1 MKADSIGCTNR
12 IDGGAF
18 ARRRLAAIA
27 LLLTFVTTG
36 GFFGCRSV
44 NQNAPAA
51 AATPELAAVPS
62 PAPTRHLP
70 EKIPVMRFPP
80 RYEAELKKSINAD
93 LNTWRKTIEARDADK
108 HVEHYADEIET
119 YYQASNVG
127 KDFIRDDRRRAF
139 ERFDTLKVQLINIDV
154 YLESKDAATVVFDK
168 TWDFKSA
175 ANFSNGLVQQEIKMR
190 RIEKEWLIVSEKDL
204 EIYRYRNQ

>member
-18 ARRRLAAIA
+18 IRRRLAAIA
-27 LLLTFVTTG
+27 LPLAFVAAG

-44 NQNAPAA
+44 NQNAPTAP
-51 AATPELAAVPS
+51 ATPEVSGVLS
-62 PAPTRHLP
+62 PAPTRRLP

-80 RYEAELKKSINAD
+80 RYEAELKKSINSD
-93 LNTWRKTIEARDADK
+93 LNTWRKTIEARDVEK
-108 HVEHYADEIET
+108 HLEHYADAVET
-119 YYQASNVG
+119 YYQTSNVN
-127 KDFIRDDRRRAF
+127 KDFIRADRHRAF
-139 ERFDTLKVQLINIDV
+139 ERFETLKMQLINIDI

-168 TWDFKSA
+168 SWDFKSA
-175 ANFSNGLVQQEIKMR
+175 AGFSNGLVQQEIKMR
-190 RIEKEWLIVSEKDL
+190 RIEKKWLIVSEKDL